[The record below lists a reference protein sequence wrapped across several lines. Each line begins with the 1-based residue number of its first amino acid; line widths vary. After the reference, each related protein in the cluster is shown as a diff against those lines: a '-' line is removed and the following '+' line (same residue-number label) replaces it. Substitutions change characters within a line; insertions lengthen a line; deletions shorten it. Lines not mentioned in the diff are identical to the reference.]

1 MMQKI
6 KRARKGCSPSLAP
19 IPHKSKIN
27 KELNSMLP
35 KNQNVSKTR
44 FKNSQNNLQPSWMS
58 FGDNSQFGNEIA
70 IAANPDVYL
79 PSQPIPLFTWLR
91 QNKLNADLY
100 KALDM
105 LCPLF
110 PLTAYGDIPSIWA
123 SPPPSGASNT
133 VGVIFGRDNLNQLRI
148 IGTNFMSDP
157 ANSINSPTLSLF
169 EAFDLLSNNSL
180 QQSRLIE
187 NEISSRMTDE
197 EFDAAKEIEEQA
209 FAFRVMPVYLMAID
223 GDNTYLAMG
232 LAKAYPLTRTSN
244 MNIEFAGEI
253 L

>member
-1 MMQKI
+1 MTTKT
-6 KRARKGCSPSLAP
+6 KRARQGYSPSLAP

-27 KELNSMLP
+27 KELNSMLT
-35 KNQNVSKTR
+35 KKQSVSKASS
-44 FKNSQNNLQPSWMS
+44 KNSQNNLQPSWKS
-58 FGDNSQFGNEIA
+58 FGDNSQFGHEIA
-70 IAANPDVYL
+70 IAANPDIYL

-100 KALDM
+100 IALDT

-110 PLTAYGDIPSIWA
+110 PLTAYGDIPSIWV

-133 VGVIFGRDNLNQLRI
+133 VGIIFGRDNLNQLRV

-157 ANSINSPTLSLF
+157 ANSINSPTPSLF

-197 EFDAAKEIEEQA
+197 EFETAKEIEEQA
-209 FAFRVMPVYLMAID
+209 FVFRVMPVYLMAID
-223 GDNTYLAMG
+223 GDSTYIAIG
-232 LAKAYPLTRTSN
+232 LAKAYPLCRPSN